1 MDNGRENTG
10 KVNSGEN
17 NPVKPKNNGG
27 LYSKVKMSVRTAN
40 ILIAA
45 LIAIL
50 IAVTLFLVSHNGFTV
65 KFDTDGGSYVQSV
78 KAYHSELVAKP
89 EEPVKEGYTFDGWYT
104 DRSCTNEWDMSSDTV
119 TQSMTLYAG
128 WIKNN

>member
-10 KVNSGEN
+10 AVNQAEN
-17 NPVKPKNNGG
+17 SPVKPKNNGG

-65 KFDTDGGSYVQSV
+65 KFDTDGGSYVRSV
-78 KAYHSELVAKP
+78 KVYHSELVAKP

>member
-1 MDNGRENTG
+1 MNNGRENG
-10 KVNSGEN
+10 AAEN
-17 NPVKPKNNGG
+17 CAEKNIGVTKNNGG

-40 ILIAA
+40 ILISA

-78 KAYHSELVAKP
+78 KAYHSETVSIP
-89 EEPVKEGYTFDGWYT
+89 EQPVKEGYTFGGWYT
-104 DRSCTNEWDMSSDTV
+104 DRDCTNEWDIHSDTV
-119 TQSMTLYAG
+119 TQSMTLYAR

>member
-1 MDNGRENTG
+1 MDNGRESTAAANSAEMNT
-10 KVNSGEN
+10 E
-17 NPVKPKNNGG
+17 KPKNNGG

-40 ILIAA
+40 ILISA
-45 LIAIL
+45 LVAIL

-78 KAYHSELVAKP
+78 KAFHSETVNIP
-89 EEPVKEGYTFDGWYT
+89 EQPVKEGYTFGGWYT
-104 DRSCTNEWDMSSDTV
+104 DRDCTNEWNTDSDTV
-119 TQSMTLYAG
+119 TQSMTLYAC